1 MGLIVIFVV
10 LLGLIFLL
18 FKNPKLL
25 FKGVKFILVDLPK
38 AFIKHAGKQQKK

>member
-10 LLGLIFLL
+10 LGLFFLL
-18 FKNPKLL
+18 FKHPKLL
-25 FKGVKFILVDLPK
+25 FKGVQFILVDLPK